1 MRIAIQIKE
10 IAFFRE
16 RAKGAIIAG
25 IRKMAAQK
33 SFAKGSGVP
42 LRRAAAIEPS
52 GLMGVS

>member
-10 IAFFRE
+10 IGFFRE
-16 RAKGAIIAG
+16 MAKGAIVAG

-52 GLMGVS
+52 RSMGVS

>member
-1 MRIAIQIKE
+1 MRIAMQIKE
-10 IAFFRE
+10 IGFFRE
-16 RAKGAIIAG
+16 MAIGAIIAG